1 MRLKKLS
8 AQVIVITGATSG
20 IGLTTARM
28 AAARGAKLVLAARS
42 EDALSQLEQ
51 ELRARGVEAFGVPT
65 DVGDQDAVESLAHVA
80 MARFGRIDTWVNNA
94 GISIYGRTEQ
104 VAMEDQHRLFQT
116 NFWGTVHGSLAAV
129 KHMKQRGGALIN
141 VGSELSDVTVPLQGM
156 YAASKHAVKGFTDSL
171 RMELEK
177 DGAPVSV
184 TLIKP
189 AAIDTMFTVHAKNY
203 LDKEPKLPAP
213 LYAPELVAEAILSAA
228 ETPQRDIFVGGA
240 SKFNSAGGLNLPR
253 LFDKYSEAF
262 MFSPAAEQASQR
274 GEPQRC
280 PAFTGRVAGTPAR
293 PEPARHPSQ
302 QHLHAADD
310 GRASDAARAAGRRRA
325 DGGLDAEPEPRA
337 PAVRRPRTALS
348 AFDIVL
354 LVAGSERDGFDVVNV
369 DIGAVRRCGI
379 AACGRAFA
387 GAAGIG
393 IAVQV
398 GVPDVRAC
406 GAAGRAL
413 VGVFIGALVQSRI
426 DLLRQAGAALHIA
439 T

>member
-262 MFSPAAEQASQR
+262 MFSQQQSRQAS
-274 GEPQRC
+274 
-280 PAFTGRVAGTPAR
+280 
-293 PEPARHPSQ
+293 
-302 QHLHAADD
+302 AAN
-310 GRASDAARAAGRRRA
+310 RSDALHSPDESQELRQGQNLPGTHRNSIYTRLTMGAHPMRLALL
-325 DGGLDAEPEPRA
+325 GG
-337 PAVRRPRTALS
+337 
-348 AFDIVL
+348 
-354 LVAGSERDGFDVVNV
+354 
-369 DIGAVRRCGI
+369 
-379 AACGRAFA
+379 
-387 GAAGIG
+387 
-393 IAVQV
+393 
-398 GVPDVRAC
+398 
-406 GAAGRAL
+406 
-413 VGVFIGALVQSRI
+413 GALMAAWMLSQNRERQQS
-426 DLLRQAGAALHIA
+426 GAHEQH
-439 T
+439 